1 MEMEISH
8 IRGYGKLS
16 DLVPLEWSSG
26 GDIISQ
32 YDKDDIVNDKCSFFF
47 PL

>member
-1 MEMEISH
+1 MIGAG
-8 IRGYGKLS
+8 RLS

-32 YDKDDIVNDKCSFFF
+32 YDKYDIEKLGIVKIDLLSCQ
-47 PL
+47 LLR